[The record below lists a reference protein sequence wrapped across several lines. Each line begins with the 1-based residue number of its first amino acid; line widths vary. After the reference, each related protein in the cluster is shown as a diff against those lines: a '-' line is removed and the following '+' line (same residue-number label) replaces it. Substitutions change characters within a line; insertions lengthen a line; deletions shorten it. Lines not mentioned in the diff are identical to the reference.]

1 MNPAEWLVRTSLRA
15 PNSPAILHGTKLW
28 ACYEEFAARAAYMAA
43 ALQKLGVKPGDRIGL
58 FTTNRPEYLIIL
70 HGIWWLGAVP
80 VPINN
85 KLHCK
90 ETAWI
95 LENSEASMAFVSED
109 IGAELRAI
117 ETCPLHFVDGPEFCQ
132 FSQEAPWPQRHP
144 TGSDDMIWLFYTSG
158 TTGRPKGVM
167 MPSRAL
173 MTMSL
178 SYPLDVDPVNRDD
191 VHLYAAPMSHG
202 AGIYNFIFTMA
213 GAKHLVPESGGF
225 EAKEILQLGRDIG
238 NIHSFFAPTMV
249 RRLIDEAKAEKSH
262 GEGLKSII
270 YGGGPMY
277 LADILE
283 GVEVMG
289 PRFVQVYGQG
299 EAPMAVT
306 SLKRH
311 EVADRGHPRWRE
323 RLASI
328 GAVQSPITV
337 TMRDGQNNEVPRGEM
352 GEICVKG
359 PLVMLGYWRNDE
371 ATNKAIR
378 DGWLFTGDVGF
389 MDDDGYITLKD
400 RSKDMIISGG
410 TNIYPREVEECLL
423 LLDHVH
429 EVAVVGEPDPEWG
442 ENVVAFV
449 RLHSGHETNPK
460 ELDTHCVNHI
470 ARFKRP
476 KRYIFVTDL
485 PKNNYGKILKTEL
498 RKQLGT
504 SS

>member
-15 PNSPAILHGTKLW
+15 PDSPAILHGTKLW
-28 ACYEEFAARAAYMAA
+28 ASYGEFAARSALMAA
-43 ALQKLGVKPGDRIGL
+43 ALQKLGVKAGDRIGL

-90 ETAWI
+90 EAAWI
-95 LENSEASMAFVSED
+95 LENAEASMAFVSED
-109 IGAELRAI
+109 IGAELRQL
-117 ETCPLHFVDGPEFCQ
+117 ETCPLHFVDDEEFGR
-132 FSQEAPWPQRHP
+132 FGLDAPWPERHP
-144 TGSDDMIWLFYTSG
+144 TGSEDMIWLFYTSG

-178 SYPLDVDPVNRDD
+178 SYPLDVEAVQQDD

-213 GAKHLVPESGGF
+213 GARHLVPESGGF
-225 EAKEILQLGRDIG
+225 DAQEILHLGREIG

-249 RRLIDEAKAEKSH
+249 RRLIDEAKIENSR
-262 GEGLKSII
+262 GEGLKSIV

-283 GVEVMG
+283 AVEVMG
-289 PRFVQVYGQG
+289 PRFVQIYGQG

-311 EVADRGHPRWRE
+311 EVADRNHPRWKE

-337 TMRDGQNNEVPRGEM
+337 TMRDEDNKEVPRGEI

-359 PLVMLGYWRNDE
+359 PLVMLGYWRNEE

-389 MDDDGYITLKD
+389 MDDDGYITLRD

-423 LLDHVH
+423 LLDQVH

-449 RLHSGHETNPK
+449 RLHPGREVGPE
-460 ELDTHCVNHI
+460 ELNQHCLEHI

-476 KRYIFVTDL
+476 KRYIFMPDL

-498 RKQLGT
+498 RKQLGN
-504 SS
+504 S